1 MPQPAYQRRVIRD
14 HYDMNRKLGRLRI
27 FLAGPNVETL
37 DPQELERMRQE
48 ADLRQKLCA
57 VLKARIENFKE
68 QAGVAHNGDKEAV
81 VDILLC
87 GTREQLVNFAMRIH
101 DERWVKMLHRRV
113 GVEQLMLDAANG
125 KRPMPTPEELRA
137 WALKLGG
144 QQ

>member
-1 MPQPAYQRRVIRD
+1 MTTPD
-14 HYDMNRKLGRLRI
+14 
-27 FLAGPNVETL
+27 L
-37 DPQELERMRQE
+37 DLEFI
-48 ADLRQKLCA
+48 
-57 VLKARIENFKE
+57 LKVAK
-68 QAGVAHNGDKEAV
+68 QAGIAHNGDKEAV